1 MTTTTQ
7 TTNTKSTQTRQE
19 RRMAWTILVIAALL
33 EPVWAIALERSDG
46 FRRLG
51 FATVGV
57 VAATAS
63 FVLLSFSL
71 RHLPVGTAYA
81 VWVGIGATCVAAM
94 GMLLLDEST
103 SPLRLGFLTLIVVG
117 VAGLRALDA

>member
-1 MTTTTQ
+1 
-7 TTNTKSTQTRQE
+7 
-19 RRMAWTILVIAALL
+19 MAWTILVIAALL
-33 EPVWAIALERSDG
+33 EPVWALALERSDG

-51 FATVGV
+51 PTVLGV
-57 VAATAS
+57 VAAAAS

-81 VWVGIGATCVAAM
+81 VWVGIGAVCVAGV
-94 GMLLLDEST
+94 GMVVLDESA
-103 SPLRLGFLTLIVVG
+103 SPLRLAFLAAIVVG